1 MCIRDSFTG
10 AYARTRTQFS
20 IPIGK
25 FEGVEEALAR
35 IGGLTY
41 LMDSGRRLTCA
52 ALDEGEKPSVVSG
65 ILKYFNTE
73 NMRAVLNDAMD
84 IHGGKGIC
92 MGPSNYL
99 ARAYQGV
106 PVGITV
112 EGANILTR
120 SMIVFG
126 QGAMR
131 CHPHLVAEIQAAAI
145 EDKDEATDK
154 FDEALTGHIA
164 YAISSGAQA
173 MFHGLTRGRF
183 ASSPVSGKP
192 AKYYRRLTRM
202 SAGYSF
208 LADFALL
215 FLGGALKLSLIHI

>member
-1 MCIRDSFTG
+1 
-10 AYARTRTQFS
+10 
-20 IPIGK
+20 
-25 FEGVEEALAR
+25 
-35 IGGLTY
+35 
-41 LMDSGRRLTCA
+41 
-52 ALDEGEKPSVVSG
+52 
-65 ILKYFNTE
+65 
-73 NMRAVLNDAMD
+73 
-84 IHGGKGIC
+84 
-92 MGPSNYL
+92 MGPGNYL

-131 CHPHLVAEIQAAAI
+131 CHPHLVAEIEAAAI
-145 EDKDEATDK
+145 EDKEEAVDK
-154 FDEALTGHIA
+154 FDEALIGHIA

-183 ASSPVSGKP
+183 AKSPVSGKP
-192 AKYYRRLTRM
+192 AKYYRRLARM

-215 FLGGALKLSLIHI
+215 FLGGALKRKEKLSGRFADGLIYMYMASASLLYTSPSPRDRG